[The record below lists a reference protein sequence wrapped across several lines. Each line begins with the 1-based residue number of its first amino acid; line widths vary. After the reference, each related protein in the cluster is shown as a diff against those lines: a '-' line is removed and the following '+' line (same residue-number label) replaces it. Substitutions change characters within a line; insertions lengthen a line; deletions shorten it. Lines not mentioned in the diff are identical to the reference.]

1 MLRMTNSGEDK
12 KGDDHHKNTR
22 ADASHREKHDE
33 NGADKVAQRRRG
45 QKGRRNQRG
54 APEVEEV
61 RLDLHKDEDGWPE
74 S

>member
-1 MLRMTNSGEDK
+1 MRDLSDDLHDLRESSEEY
-12 KGDDHHKNTR
+12 
-22 ADASHREKHDE
+22 AAE